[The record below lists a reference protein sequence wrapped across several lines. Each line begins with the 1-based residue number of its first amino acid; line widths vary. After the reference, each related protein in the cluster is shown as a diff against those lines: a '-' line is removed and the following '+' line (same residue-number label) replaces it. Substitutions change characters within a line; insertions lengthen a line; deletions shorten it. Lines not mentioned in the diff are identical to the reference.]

1 VTDRN
6 RADLALLFCT
16 AVWGTTF
23 VVVKDALAHASVFVF
38 LAMRFALATA
48 LLAPPARR
56 AIAREGKRAIL
67 AGTVLGVLLFAGYA
81 FQTLGLERTTASKAG
96 LITGFG
102 VVLVPLLQGLLF
114 GTRVSAW
121 VWGGALLALS
131 GMYFLTVPPEAAG
144 LESLATG
151 DLLVGACA
159 AAFAF
164 HVLYVGKFRAGHSTR
179 TLNAVQVAVTAVLAT
194 VAIPIAHATGW
205 EDARLRVT
213 PGLVA
218 ALVAT
223 AAGATALAFTLQVW
237 AQRHT
242 TPTRAAILFSTE
254 PVFAVATSAL
264 VLGERLGARSLV
276 GGGLVLAGILLSE
289 LKGPAPVAAES
300 GIGAGS

>member
-16 AVWGTTF
+16 VVWGTTF

-38 LAMRFALATA
+38 LTMRFTLATA
-48 LLAPPARR
+48 LLAPTARR
-56 AIAREGKRAIL
+56 AIAREGKGAIL
-67 AGTVLGVLLFAGYA
+67 AGTALGVLLFAGYA

-114 GTRVSAW
+114 GARVSVW
-121 VWGGALLALS
+121 VWGGALLAFS
-131 GMYFLTVPPEAAG
+131 GMYFLTVPTGSAG
-144 LESLATG
+144 LDSLATG

-159 AAFAF
+159 VTFAF
-164 HVLYVGKFRAGHSTR
+164 HVLYVGKFRAGYSTLA
-179 TLNAVQVAVTAVLAT
+179 LNAIQVAVTAVLAAA
-194 VAIPIAHATGW
+194 AIPIAHATGG
-205 EDARLRVT
+205 EAARLRFT
-213 PGLVA
+213 PGLAA

-242 TPTRAAILFSTE
+242 TPTRAAILFSME

-264 VLGERLGARSLV
+264 VLGERLGARSLA
-276 GGGLVLAGILLSE
+276 GGALVLAGILLSE

-300 GIGAGS
+300 GVGTGN

>member
-1 VTDRN
+1 MTDRN

-23 VVVKDALAHASVFVF
+23 VVVKDALVHASVFVF

-56 AIAREGKRAIL
+56 AIAREGKGAIL
-67 AGTVLGVLLFAGYA
+67 AGTALGVLLFAGYA

-114 GTRVSAW
+114 GARVSVW
-121 VWGGALLALS
+121 VWGGALLALA
-131 GMYFLTVPPEAAG
+131 GMFLLTVPPGAAG
-144 LESLATG
+144 LDSLATG

-159 AAFAF
+159 VAFAF

-179 TLNAVQVAVTAVLAT
+179 ALNAVQVAVTAVLAA

-205 EDARLRVT
+205 EGARLLFT
-213 PGLVA
+213 PGLAA

-264 VLGERLGARSLV
+264 VLGERLGGRALA

-300 GIGAGS
+300 GVGTGS